1 MKKMRLISLLALL
14 SIASAPAFARGAIEG
29 KLGLGSVKA
38 ASNKAGFDAGLAYA
52 IRLERFFAIV
62 PEFNFNW
69 LSYDNAPGGV
79 GTTGGVA
86 GSTQSISSNFYTFP
100 VLLNGRLYIPMGS
113 DDTPYVQPIINV
125 GAGYGWSEF
134 SYTQGNTTGK
144 ASFSGFMYQASIGV
158 LVNLGMIADGS
169 ASSTNLMLEAGYR
182 GGSLGSGGVNYD
194 WGGYLI
200 RAGVNFAL

>member
-69 LSYDNAPGGV
+69 LSYDNQLGSV
-79 GTTGGVA
+79 GTSGLSGA
-86 GSTQSISSNFYTFP
+86 QSVSSSFYTFP

-113 DDTPYVQPIINV
+113 DETPYVQPIINV
-125 GAGYGWSEF
+125 GAGYGWSEY
-134 SYTQGNTTGK
+134 SATVGGVSSK
-144 ASFSGFMYQASIGV
+144 ASLSGFMYQASVGV

-169 ASSTNLMLEAGYR
+169 SSSTNLMLEAGYR
-182 GGSLGSGGVNYD
+182 GGSLATGGVNFD